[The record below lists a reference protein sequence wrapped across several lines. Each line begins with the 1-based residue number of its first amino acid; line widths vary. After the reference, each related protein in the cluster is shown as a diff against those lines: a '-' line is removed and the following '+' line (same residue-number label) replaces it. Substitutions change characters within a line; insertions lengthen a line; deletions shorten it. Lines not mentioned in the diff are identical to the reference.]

1 MMNPNYVP
9 GDWVKNTP
17 NVDPA
22 AFDQYLV
29 RGPFLDFVND
39 SNFLKVVLNYYQLT
53 SFFFLFGCVSIWQ
66 SGALVFRCYAHGR
79 SSGSSDSNVLP
90 LRNQSRAMPTR
101 FVRVSY
107 VMNDDR
113 V

>member
-39 SNFLKVVLNYYQLT
+39 SKSGINY
-53 SFFFLFGCVSIWQ
+53 
-66 SGALVFRCYAHGR
+66 
-79 SSGSSDSNVLP
+79 
-90 LRNQSRAMPTR
+90 
-101 FVRVSY
+101 
-107 VMNDDR
+107 
-113 V
+113 